1 MSETHETMNELWA
14 GYDVNNVKTASEIIK
29 QQREAAAAAHLE
41 LIRVWHLTWG
51 EEGFDKPDPL
61 ILHPLTQWRSPLYT
75 IHDSALCYH
84 IFVTVCIFCSLPLPI
99 NWSFL
104 QSFQKNAP
112 RYIRFFNTLLFF
124 QCPMAWTY
132 KWQKRIYVD
141 FLGCDQ
147 NNVDITV
154 LQGASVTLVT
164 YLIPAQAWSII
175 PTLSRDCQMS
185 NTFRATYYRQM
196 LAGHCVTQ
204 YWNQEEGIM

>member
-1 MSETHETMNELWA
+1 M
-14 GYDVNNVKTASEIIK
+14 NNVKTASEIIK
-29 QQREAAAAAHLE
+29 QQRAAAAAHLE

-99 NWSFL
+99 NWSFS

-132 KWQKRIYVD
+132 KWQKRIYV
-141 FLGCDQ
+141 FL
-147 NNVDITV
+147 VVTKTMWT
-154 LQGASVTLVT
+154 LQYYRAHRWHWWHISYQLRPGASFRLCQEIVKC
-164 YLIPAQAWSII
+164 
-175 PTLSRDCQMS
+175 PTPSEQLR
-185 NTFRATYYRQM
+185 YYRQM
-196 LAGHCVTQ
+196 LALAGDSVTQ
-204 YWNQEEGIM
+204 YWNSEEGIM